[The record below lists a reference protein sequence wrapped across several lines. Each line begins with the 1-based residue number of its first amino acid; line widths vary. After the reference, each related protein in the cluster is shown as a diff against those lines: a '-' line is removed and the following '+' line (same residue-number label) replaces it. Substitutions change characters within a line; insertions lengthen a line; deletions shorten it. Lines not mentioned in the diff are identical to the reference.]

1 MPVSEPAYTYRAVVR
16 SIYDG
21 DTIRVDLDLG
31 LGTWIHN
38 QPLRL
43 HGIDAPEVRGA
54 ERERGTVS
62 RDWLQRRIPPGTRI
76 IVQTLKDVRG
86 KYGRYVAVVWH
97 DGVDLNSEL
106 VAEGLAEAYR
116 S

>member
-16 SIYDG
+16 SVYDG

-31 LGTWIHN
+31 LDAWIHN

-54 ERERGTVS
+54 ERQRGFAA
-62 RDWLQRRIPPGTRI
+62 RDWLQNQIPPGTSI

-86 KYGRYVAVVWH
+86 KYGRYLAVVWR
-97 DGVDLNSEL
+97 DGIDLNGEL
-106 VAEGLAEAYR
+106 IAKGLAER
-116 S
+116 R

>member
-31 LGTWIHN
+31 LDTWVHN

-43 HGIDAPEVRGA
+43 HGIDAPETRGA
-54 ERERGTVS
+54 EREQGRVA
-62 RDWLQRRIPPGTRI
+62 RDWLLDRIPPGTGI
-76 IVQTLKDVRG
+76 IVQTVRDTRG
-86 KYGRYVAVVWH
+86 KYGRYLAVIWH
-97 DGVDLNSEL
+97 DGVDLNNEL
-106 VAEGLAEAYR
+106 VTEGLAAVYPR
-116 S
+116 